1 MSPKAIFNAT
11 ICILGVLILS
21 LHIVNV
27 LLKKNRR
34 KDENALLSFFI
45 FTALHFAIYFT
56 FVMIREFYTSDS
68 FIIAFY
74 TVFYIFNNCEVLL
87 FYFYLSRYLNI
98 EDMKVKKVV
107 NIVNYVLFGIFIITD
122 IVNIFTHIYF
132 TSEGGVYTRTRFMII
147 SQGYQFVALA
157 LSFFLVMFTKTLN
170 RRERIAFSL
179 YCFLPAVS
187 IAVQNA
193 LPGYA
198 IAYLALFVAVEI
210 LFLFLNMEKNIR
222 IEEDEKK
229 LKDANVKLMMSQI
242 QPHFIYNTLSSIS
255 TLITIDPK
263 KAQMALD
270 DFSDYLRVNFSSL
283 TETRLIPFSNELE
296 HIKTYVELERL
307 RFNKR
312 LNVVYDIETLNFM
325 VPPLS
330 IQPIVE
336 NAIKH
341 GIIMKVDGGTVTIRT
356 HEEETAFTVEV
367 IDDGLGFDMDDVDF
381 KNNEHIGLNNVK
393 HRISSMCKG
402 SIRFESEKNK
412 GTKVT
417 ISFYKE

>member
-1 MSPKAIFNAT
+1 MGPKSIFNAT

-56 FVMIREFYTSDS
+56 FVMIREFYTSDP
-68 FIIAFY
+68 FIISFY
-74 TVFYIFNNCEVLL
+74 TIFYIMNNCEVLL
-87 FYFYLSRYLNI
+87 FYHYLSRYMNI
-98 EDMKVKKVV
+98 EDKKVKKVV
-107 NIVNYVLFGIFIITD
+107 NIVNYALFAAFIISD

-132 TSEGGVYTRTRFMII
+132 YSVDGVYTRSSFMII
-147 SQGYQFVALA
+147 SQGYQFIVLA
-157 LSFFLVMFTKTLN
+157 ISFFLVVTTKTLN
-170 RRERIAFSL
+170 RREKIAFSL

-187 IAVQNA
+187 IVVQNA

-198 IAYLALFVAVEI
+198 VAYLALFVAVEI

-222 IEEDEKK
+222 IEENEKK

-255 TLITIDPK
+255 TLITIDPH
-263 KAQMALD
+263 KAQRALD
-270 DFSDYLRVNFSSL
+270 DFSDYLRMNFSSL
-283 TETRLIPFSNELE
+283 TETRLIPFANELE
-296 HIKTYVELERL
+296 HIKTYVDLERL
-307 RFNKR
+307 RFSSR
-312 LNVVYDIETLNFM
+312 LKVVYDIQTLNFL

-341 GIIMKVDGGTVTIRT
+341 GIFMKIDGGTVTLRT
-356 HEEETAFTVEV
+356 YEDDTSYTVEV
-367 IDDGLGFDMDDVDF
+367 IDDGVGFDMDDVDF

-393 HRISSMCKG
+393 QRISSMCKG
-402 SIRFESEKNK
+402 DIVFESEKNK